1 MAPSGT
7 DVLLSSILKK
17 PTSREY
23 LFWRKN
29 LCNKIYSII
38 SPPIETGCFGN
49 TTDISSSAE
58 KAWQLEEVLKER
70 IVIIDGAMGTMIQ
83 VGN

>member
-1 MAPSGT
+1 MKPKTKYTTLS
-7 DVLLSSILKK
+7 LLLLK
-17 PTSREY
+17 S
-23 LFWRKN
+23 
-29 LCNKIYSII
+29 
-38 SPPIETGCFGN
+38 GCFGN